1 MPWYFG
7 ERLQDLG
14 VTIVNKMPN
23 GKACHDRKFI
33 TGDSPKAANKLG
45 KLAVR
50 LMLSETT

>member
-23 GKACHDRKFI
+23 GKVCYDRKLI